1 MANSDTPPLPLQ
13 NHGGAHAST
22 PSHRERDET
31 YRGVIVALSDRW
43 RVIICKDEVQFILQK
58 RSVAPPNTGT
68 WAGKTYSTTRNGLI
82 AACSDRGLLSEPS
95 ARQVMEALPSDV
107 RDYVSQMGLP
117 RARLDWPE
125 GNDAACLSNLH
136 EAAKAS
142 SM

>member
-1 MANSDTPPLPLQ
+1 MSTPAPPLPLQ
-13 NHGGAHAST
+13 NHGGAHDST

-43 RVIICKDEVQFILQK
+43 RVILCKDEIQFILQK

-82 AACSDRGLLSEPS
+82 AACSSRGLLSEAF
-95 ARQVMEALPSDV
+95 ARQVLEALPSNV
-107 RDYVSQMGLP
+107 RDYTSQIGLP
-117 RARLDWPE
+117 RAKMDWPE
-125 GNDAACLSNLH
+125 GNDAACLGNLH